1 MTPMS
6 QTGIVDG
13 GNPAVIFRDVGA
25 LKTNDRILSRS
36 CFFSSEAKTKV
47 KITLVLKILAFEIR
61 IFVKQNWQFWKIYGR
76 QRVKKTDNIF

>member
-1 MTPMS
+1 MVET
-6 QTGIVDG
+6 
-13 GNPAVIFRDVGA
+13 PAVIFRDVGA

-61 IFVKQNWQFWKIYGR
+61 IFVKQN
-76 QRVKKTDNIF
+76 